1 MPASMF
7 NLANAIVG
15 AGVLTLPFAIKS
27 TGVLLGLGLLFLFAL
42 LSSYSLLLLDAGC
55 RMTGARTYAELGRVV
70 HGVDSKAGDRIEY
83 AVEALQ
89 SLYSYGACVGYLQI
103 VVSEL
108 VVVTGYSRRLLQLLG
123 CLCVVFPLSLMKN
136 LQSLSFTSMCAI
148 CCVAYLS
155 IVIVIR
161 YEDGG
166 DGGFEECSLGSGN
179 VVDVAFGKGLFTS
192 LPIFCFA
199 FNCQVQFLPIVAE
212 LKGGRS
218 ENGKTKVTC
227 LIFGVMCGVCGL
239 YCLDAS
245 VGYLSFCEDTL
256 NNVLDCYEEDDVL
269 VKVARIGFVVTLMF
283 SFPLYS
289 TAVVTSVH
297 SLTSGSNSNDELSR
311 RRRVTLATAIVGSMA
326 VIVSF
331 DPPLD
336 AVLGLTG
343 AVGGCSLVYVFPGL
357 FYYKAVQMTKET
369 KEARGGKAALLLAI
383 GGACLGIACTVAILI
398 G

>member
-1 MPASMF
+1 M
-7 NLANAIVG
+7 
-15 AGVLTLPFAIKS
+15 
-27 TGVLLGLGLLFLFAL
+27 
-42 LSSYSLLLLDAGC
+42 
-55 RMTGARTYAELGRVV
+55 
-70 HGVDSKAGDRIEY
+70 
-83 AVEALQ
+83 
-89 SLYSYGACVGYLQI
+89 
-103 VVSEL
+103 
-108 VVVTGYSRRLLQLLG
+108 
-123 CLCVVFPLSLMKN
+123 
-136 LQSLSFTSMCAI
+136 
-148 CCVAYLS
+148 
-155 IVIVIR
+155 
-161 YEDGG
+161 
-166 DGGFEECSLGSGN
+166 
-179 VVDVAFGKGLFTS
+179 
-192 LPIFCFA
+192 
-199 FNCQVQFLPIVAE
+199 
-212 LKGGRS
+212 
-218 ENGKTKVTC
+218 
-227 LIFGVMCGVCGL
+227 
-239 YCLDAS
+239 
-245 VGYLSFCEDTL
+245 
-256 NNVLDCYEEDDVL
+256 DCYEEDDVL

-369 KEARGGKAALLLAI
+369 KEERGGKGESEANELGTRYQREYEHGLSHPQPNYAFVAAALLLAI

>member
-1 MPASMF
+1 MPSSMF

-27 TGVLLGLGLLFLFAL
+27 TGLILGLTLLLLFAL
-42 LSSYSLLLLDAGC
+42 LSSYSLLLLDSSC
-55 RMTGARTYAELGRVV
+55 RITGAKTYAELGRVV
-70 HGVDSKAGDRIEY
+70 YGGETKEEKIAGERIEY
-83 AVEALQ
+83 AVEVLQ

-108 VVVTGYSRRLLQLLG
+108 VVVTGYSGRFLLLLC

-136 LQSLSFTSMCAI
+136 LQSLSFTS
-148 CCVAYLS
+148 
-155 IVIVIR
+155 
-161 YEDGG
+161 
-166 DGGFEECSLGSGN
+166 FLGSGS
-179 VVDVAFGKGLFTS
+179 VVDAAFGKGLFTS

-199 FNCQVQFLPIVAE
+199 FNCQVQFLPLVAE
-212 LKGGRS
+212 LKGGR
-218 ENGKTKVTC
+218 EEGGETKVLC

-256 NNVLDCYEEDDVL
+256 NNILDCYGEDDVL
-269 VKVARIGFVVTLMF
+269 IKISRIGFVVTLMF

-297 SLTSGSNSNDELSR
+297 SLTSSSSSSRGLSFGR
-311 RRRVTLATAIVGSMA
+311 RISLATIIVGSMA

-343 AVGGCSLVYVFPGL
+343 AIGGCSLVYVFPGL
-357 FYYKAVQMTKET
+357 FYCRAVRKMKGGGGNG
-369 KEARGGKAALLLAI
+369 RGGGEVALALVLAI
-383 GGACLGIACTVAILI
+383 GGGLLGVSCTFAILI